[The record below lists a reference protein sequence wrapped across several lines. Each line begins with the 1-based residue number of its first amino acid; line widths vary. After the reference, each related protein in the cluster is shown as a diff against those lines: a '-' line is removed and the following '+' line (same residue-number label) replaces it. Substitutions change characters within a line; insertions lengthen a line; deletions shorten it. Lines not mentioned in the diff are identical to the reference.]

1 MFAYGIQK
9 WPKLP
14 AEPLSSDN
22 PLLSELICQGL
33 YGSRICLTY
42 TRDSVRW
49 PKGAGDPMTEP
60 GTKPRG
66 RAVLSGPVTMGEFR
80 ARLAEMADRVLAGEE
95 VTVLRGSE
103 PVAKFVPVAP
113 VRKRRIGVLKEMISA
128 EELERLVQACEAP
141 LSENE
146 QRVLEGEGTD
156 EFGIWLESPEDRGR
170 ESSDV

>member
-1 MFAYGIQK
+1 
-9 WPKLP
+9 
-14 AEPLSSDN
+14 
-22 PLLSELICQGL
+22 
-33 YGSRICLTY
+33 
-42 TRDSVRW
+42 
-49 PKGAGDPMTEP
+49 MTEP